1 MVSRRARAQVH
12 EGERASE
19 RKGAWEMAVQLGAEE
34 KMLIDMVR
42 DLVRERVAPRAA
54 EVDATGEFPWDI
66 KDLLAQ
72 QDILAMPFPEEYGG
86 LGSSE
91 VTILMVIEELARA
104 CATTSLIL
112 CVQQLGALPILLAGT
127 DDQKRQWIPRLATGE
142 WLAAYALTEPGSG
155 SDAAAMRTRAVRDG
169 DHYVLNGLK
178 HFITNA
184 GIAHVN
190 TVFAITDP
198 NAGVRG
204 ITAFVVEDGT
214 PGFHLGKVENKM
226 GIRGSQTGELVFEDC
241 HIPVANRLG
250 KDGDG
255 FKIAMST
262 LDRTRPGIAAQALGI
277 AQGALDFAV
286 AYSKQRVQFKRPIGD
301 NQGIQFM
308 LADMEIQTEAAR
320 QLVYHAGEMID
331 QGAPDFGHY
340 SAIAKTFA
348 SDTAIDVTNDAIQVL
363 GGYGYMKEFPVER
376 MMRDAKITQIYEGT
390 NQIQRIVIARN
401 LQKRQS

>member
-1 MVSRRARAQVH
+1 
-12 EGERASE
+12 
-19 RKGAWEMAVQLGAEE
+19 MAVQLGAEE
-34 KMLIDMVR
+34 KMLIEMVR
-42 DLVRERVAPRAA
+42 DLVRDKVAPRAA

-91 VTILMVIEELARA
+91 VTLLMVIEELAKA
-104 CATTSLIL
+104 CTTTSLIL

-127 DDQKRQWIPRLATGE
+127 EEQKRRWIPRLASGE
-142 WLAAYALTEPGSG
+142 WLASYGLTEPGSG
-155 SDAAAMRTRAVRDG
+155 SDAGAMRTHAVRQG

-190 TVFAITDP
+190 TIFAVTDP
-198 NAGVRG
+198 GKGVRG
-204 ITAFVVEDGT
+204 ISAFVVEDGT

-241 HIPVANRLG
+241 EIPAANLLG
-250 KDGDG
+250 KEGDG
-255 FKIAMST
+255 FKIALAT
-262 LDRTRPGIAAQALGI
+262 LDRTRPGIAAQAVGI

-286 AYSKQRVQFKRPIGD
+286 QYAKQRVQFGKPIAE

-308 LADMEIQTEAAR
+308 LADMDIETEAAR
-320 QLVYHAGEMID
+320 RLVYHAGELID
-331 QGAPDFGHY
+331 EGATDFGRY

-348 SDTAIDVTNDAIQVL
+348 SDAAIKVTNDAIQVL

-390 NQIQRIVIARN
+390 NQIQRVVIARA
-401 LQKRQS
+401 LLK

>member
-1 MVSRRARAQVH
+1 
-12 EGERASE
+12 
-19 RKGAWEMAVQLGAEE
+19 MAVQLASEE
-34 KMLIDMVR
+34 KMLIAMVR
-42 DLVRERVAPRAA
+42 DLAREKVAPRAA
-54 EVDATGEFPWDI
+54 AVDATGEFPWDI

-91 VTILMVIEELARA
+91 LTILMVIEELAKV
-104 CATTSLIL
+104 CTTTSLIL

-127 DDQKRQWIPRLATGE
+127 DEQKRRWLPKLASGE
-142 WLAAYALTEPGSG
+142 WLAAYGLTEPGSG
-155 SDAAAMRTRAVRDG
+155 SDAGAMRTRAIRQG

-190 TVFAITDP
+190 TIFALTEADQ
-198 NAGVRG
+198 GVRG
-204 ITAFVVEDGT
+204 ISAFVVEDGT

-241 HIPVANRLG
+241 VIPADNLLG
-250 KDGDG
+250 REGEG
-255 FKIAMST
+255 FKIALAT
-262 LDRTRPGIAAQALGI
+262 LDRTRPGIAAQAVGI

-286 AYSKQRVQFKRPIGD
+286 QYAKQRVQFGKPIAE

-308 LADMEIQTEAAR
+308 LADMEIETEAAR
-320 QLVYHAGEMID
+320 QLVYHVGELMD
-331 QGAPDFGHY
+331 RNEPNFGHY

-348 SDTAIDVTNDAIQVL
+348 SDAAIKVTNDAIQVL

-390 NQIQRIVIARN
+390 NQIQRMVIART
-401 LQKRQS
+401 LLK

>member
-1 MVSRRARAQVH
+1 
-12 EGERASE
+12 
-19 RKGAWEMAVQLGAEE
+19 MAVQLGSEE
-34 KMLIDMVR
+34 KMLIEMVR
-42 DLVRERVAPRAA
+42 DLVRDKVAPRAA
-54 EVDATGEFPWDI
+54 AVDATGEFPWDI

-91 VTILMVIEELARA
+91 LTILMVIEELARA
-104 CATTSLIL
+104 CTTTSLIL

-127 DDQKRQWIPRLATGE
+127 DEQKRRWIPRLASGE
-142 WLAAYALTEPGSG
+142 WLASFGLTEPGSG
-155 SDAAAMRTRAVRDG
+155 SDAGAMRTRAVRQG

-190 TVFAITDP
+190 TIFAITDP
-198 NAGVRG
+198 DKDVHG
-204 ITAFVVEDGT
+204 ISAFVVEDGT

-241 HIPVANRLG
+241 EIPAENLLG
-250 KDGDG
+250 AEGEG
-255 FKIAMST
+255 FKIALAT
-262 LDRTRPGIAAQALGI
+262 LDRTRPGIAAQAVGI
-277 AQGALDFAV
+277 AQGALDFATQY
-286 AYSKQRVQFKRPIGD
+286 AMQRVQFGKPIAE

-308 LADMEIQTEAAR
+308 LADMEIETEAAR
-320 QLVYHAGEMID
+320 RLVYHAGELID
-331 QGAPDFGHY
+331 EGAPDVGRY

-348 SDTAIDVTNDAIQVL
+348 SDASIKVTNDAIQVL

-390 NQIQRIVIARN
+390 NQIQRLVIARA
-401 LQKRQS
+401 LLK